1 MRCIKPLI
9 AFLLAFGV
17 RRDILVRRIPKGQ
30 YNAIQGIVDGLR
42 IAAVLR
48 MDNRRGN
55 LYAAY
60 KAAYSVSVGVLG
72 TV

>member
-1 MRCIKPLI
+1 MI
-9 AFLLAFGV
+9 FG
-17 RRDILVRRIPKGQ
+17 VRRIPKGQ
-30 YNAIQGIVDGLR
+30 YKAIQGIVDGYR

-48 MDNRRGN
+48 MDNRRGIF
-55 LYAAY
+55 YAAY